1 SDYTLGSDTC
11 LNALVN
17 FCDVIRL
24 SASSSRHR
32 VFVVETQG
40 GRSGYVATV
49 AGLAVGAYAV
59 YIPEEG
65 ITLDTIQKDV
75 QWLRESFNTD
85 AGINHNGKVILRNER
100 ASTTYTTEV
109 LTSIIRQENG
119 GRFETRSAVP
129 GHFQQGGKPSPMDRV
144 RALRLAV
151 RCMQHLETLIGKSG
165 NDIMADELS
174 AAVIGIKGGDVVISP
189 MGGSTGLE
197 ETETDWDERRP
208 KREPWQALQER
219 LDRRR
224 AALPSPVG
232 LRDIYLKVD
241 KGRFPHLASPAPLTG
256 GLIQTSSNMAPPT
269 APAAYKKKDGI
280 LAVSDNQKSISWT
293 PSGGGASP
301 LTIDVTRIK
310 SKPKVML
317 KILTTVTKEG
327 EPDNYVFHF
336 TSPTN
341 ARAEADAIKE
351 VLQTAINNVKAS
363 QTPQPAGE
371 AGASAGGT
379 MAIAGAFA
387 PKAAKPLWEDDQRLL
402 ADIELQQSLLKAN
415 SALQRI
421 FMESLSTKS
430 ENVANSRFV
439 AQFWSTRLPLLRAHA
454 FERSQQRGSY
464 NVLASLKPRTEGAA
478 MKLNI
483 SKEQISLIFNQH
495 PLVKRA
501 YDENV
506 PQVSEQQFWSRFFQ
520 SRLFKKLRGE
530 RISENDA
537 SDSVLDKYLHV
548 DEKEAEKPDTR
559 IPHFIDLYG
568 NEENHSQR
576 LGNRPEIDMRPST
589 LDRVPI
595 IRTLNSLSEKIMS
608 NVSPSDVDPA
618 APVGMS
624 EEEFD
629 RHQLMLRD
637 LEGDAEVKR
646 FVLNIRDQSKLFSGG
661 KPESQEMEVGAESHP
676 IRVQDPR
683 KSIKRLRHEVESTY
697 PNDSADLGSIVEPG
711 DSDEDSDEE
720 TQGGQQPKK
729 KKTEHM
735 GSKSSMQRASN
746 QILDAL
752 RTRRAQEEAPASKDN
767 KADTFGLS
775 RTIFD
780 RLTLTHA
787 TSTEFLHQFWQAYLG
802 QVNPL
807 WPRSG
812 LQHACM

>member
-1 SDYTLGSDTC
+1 MDALWRRSKSAHNRCNKDKEYVPKESRNWHCLYCPECSPDTD
-11 LNALVN
+11 LQQ
-17 FCDVIRL
+17 
-24 SASSSRHR
+24 
-32 VFVVETQG
+32 TP
-40 GRSGYVATV
+40 
-49 AGLAVGAYAV
+49 AG
-59 YIPEEG
+59 
-65 ITLDTIQKDV
+65 
-75 QWLRESFNTD
+75 
-85 AGINHNGKVILRNER
+85 
-100 ASTTYTTEV
+100 
-109 LTSIIRQENG
+109 
-119 GRFETRSAVP
+119 
-129 GHFQQGGKPSPMDRV
+129 
-144 RALRLAV
+144 
-151 RCMQHLETLIGKSG
+151 
-165 NDIMADELS
+165 
-174 AAVIGIKGGDVVISP
+174 
-189 MGGSTGLE
+189 
-197 ETETDWDERRP
+197 
-208 KREPWQALQER
+208 
-219 LDRRR
+219 
-224 AALPSPVG
+224 
-232 LRDIYLKVD
+232 
-241 KGRFPHLASPAPLTG
+241 
-256 GLIQTSSNMAPPT
+256 
-269 APAAYKKKDGI
+269 
-280 LAVSDNQKSISWT
+280 
-293 PSGGGASP
+293 
-301 LTIDVTRIK
+301 
-310 SKPKVML
+310 KPKVML

-379 MAIAGAFA
+379 MAIAGALA

-676 IRVQDPR
+676 VRVQDPR
-683 KSIKRLRHEVESTY
+683 KSIKRLRNEVESTY
-697 PNDSADLGSIVEPG
+697 PNDSADLASIVEPG

-720 TQGGQQPKK
+720 TQRGQQPKK

-787 TSTEFLHQFWQAYLG
+787 TSTEFLHQFWQAYLSG
-802 QVNPL
+802 DPDRANEVASLHESLLRARGRIDAVEKDAEAERQAEIERVHAQAREMFAATGRKVRPNIDRGIVGGGAVVRQLLGPTRTALDRAIQDYKKALVAAQAQAQAQAQVQGGANGYDSTAPTT
-807 WPRSG
+807 PQPS
-812 LQHACM
+812 AA